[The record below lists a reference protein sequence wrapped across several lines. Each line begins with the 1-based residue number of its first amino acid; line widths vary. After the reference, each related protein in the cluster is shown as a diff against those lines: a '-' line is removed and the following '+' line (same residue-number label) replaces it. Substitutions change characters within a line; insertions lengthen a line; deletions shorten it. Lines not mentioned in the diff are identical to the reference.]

1 MRTARGLLSLLLC
14 VFLVLCLSGCWN
26 YTEVD
31 DMSIVAG
38 VAIDKD
44 AANGKIQLTAEMV
57 DIKGGLDQNQAGFK
71 MLTLTGNTMFEIVR
85 NMISITGKKLFW
97 SHAKAIIY
105 SEEVAREGL
114 IKTMDW
120 YSRDTETRS
129 DVFIFVSTESTAR
142 EILNLNNTTKA
153 IMSFELAQMMRDE
166 KFTSTAP
173 TVEIWDFIDKME
185 TSGNHAVAPLVR
197 VHEQNGQK
205 NGRVDG
211 CAIFSKDKMIGKLN
225 GKETKHMLFAKDG
238 IKGGVLAVND
248 IHGVPTYSLEI
259 LSSRT
264 KVVPKLEN
272 GKLTLQ
278 VRTLTRTGLDEVM
291 TTEGLSGSGGISSIE
306 ERAGRDLQQ
315 NIESVIRKMQQ
326 EYHADIFGYGEIIH
340 EHLPKVWTKLR
351 DQWDNE
357 FAKLDISVESK
368 VRIENSAKTSRSIKL
383 GD

>member
-1 MRTARGLLSLLLC
+1 MRSAPRLLTLLLC
-14 VFLVLCLSGCWN
+14 MALVLCLSGCWN

-44 AANGKIQLTAEMV
+44 AANGKIQLTAEIV
-57 DIKGGLDQNQAGFK
+57 DIKGGLKQNQAGFK
-71 MLTLTGNTMFEIVR
+71 MLSLKGKTMFEIVR
-85 NMISITGKKLFW
+85 NMISLTGKKLFW
-97 SHAKAIIY
+97 SHAKAIIF

-114 IKTMDW
+114 VKTVDW

-129 DVFIFVSTESTAR
+129 DVFIFVSGEPTAR
-142 EILNLNNTTKA
+142 EILDLNTSTKT
-153 IMSFELAQMMRDE
+153 ILSFELAQMMRDE

-173 TVEIWDFIDKME
+173 TVEIWDFIDKLE
-185 TSGNHAVAPLVR
+185 TSGNHAVAPLIY
-197 VHEQNGQK
+197 VHEQNGEK
-205 NGRVDG
+205 NERVNG

-225 GKETKHMLFAKDG
+225 GKETKNMLFAKDG

-264 KVVPKLEN
+264 KVKPKLVN
-272 GKLTLQ
+272 GKLSLQ
-278 VRTLTRTGLDEVM
+278 VRTVTRTGLDEVM
-291 TTEGLSGSGGISSIE
+291 TTENFSGKEGISSIE
-306 ERAGRDLQQ
+306 ERAGKALQQ
-315 NIESVIRKMQQ
+315 DIESVIRKVQQ

-340 EHLPKVWTKLR
+340 EHQPKVWAKLR
-351 DQWDNE
+351 DNWDNE
-357 FAKLDISVESK
+357 FAKLDISVDSK
-368 VRIENSAKTSRSIKL
+368 VIIENTAKTSRSIKL